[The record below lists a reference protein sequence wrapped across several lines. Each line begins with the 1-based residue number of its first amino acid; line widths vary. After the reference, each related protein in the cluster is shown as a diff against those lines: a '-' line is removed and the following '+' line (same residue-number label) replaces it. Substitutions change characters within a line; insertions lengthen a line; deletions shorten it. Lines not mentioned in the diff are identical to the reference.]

1 MYSALPIGIS
11 APTASSGNGA
21 INMYVP
27 SLMKSEIGGGSG
39 SSSSSGSNSISV
51 KRLPTLQSTRGV
63 VTQGHDQIAAA
74 NHYDNLKRTKE
85 TQADSFIYHMK
96 RYNNWVK
103 TMLIHGAEKAKGIHT
118 HTHIDTNIHK
128 SHLAYI

>member
-1 MYSALPIGIS
+1 MYSALQIGIS
-11 APTASSGNGA
+11 APTASSSCGA
-21 INMYVP
+21 INMYARSV
-27 SLMKSEIGGGSG
+27 MKSEIGG
-39 SSSSSGSNSISV
+39 SSSSSSSSNSISV
-51 KRLPTLQSTRGV
+51 KPLPTLQSTRGV

-103 TMLIHGAEKAKGIHT
+103 TMLIHGAEKAKGMY
-118 HTHIDTNIHK
+118 
-128 SHLAYI
+128 LYAYI

>member
-11 APTASSGNGA
+11 APTASSSSGA
-21 INMYVP
+21 INMYAP
-27 SLMKSEIGGGSG
+27 SVMKSEIGG
-39 SSSSSGSNSISV
+39 SSSSGISGSISV
-51 KRLPTLQSTRGV
+51 KPLPTLQSTRGV

-118 HTHIDTNIHK
+118 HIHTYTYNHIVKHK
-128 SHLAYI
+128 AL